1 LEVLE
6 IQKIGFK
13 IKFKVPS
20 KRKKEKLRLKIPL
33 EIKNYTTLVKT
44 IYPHI

>member
-20 KRKKEKLRLKIPL
+20 KRKKEKIGI
-33 EIKNYTTLVKT
+33 ENSS
-44 IYPHI
+44 